1 MADKMMRIAGRGTD
15 GLAKAISTDKSG
27 RLDVRVNKKI
37 QLTAPRA
44 INAGAEL
51 IFGPY
56 NTDEKYSYATF
67 NFDTRFEMKVY
78 IAYHYWNPPT
88 NAYVAGD
95 YEEVLSSTS
104 VSDRYSKAEVKL
116 KTSRFSVK
124 VHNYGGFGGFLGENS
139 FIILSDFEMSLGDT
153 FRDIYSNSSN
163 LKRQIVEGGT
173 VAVGGFKR
181 SLVKSNRGYNHAT
194 LKIPKEFPMKVSIRY
209 FYTRSNGVNSATS
222 YREIAESTQVKGEFL
237 SLEVP
242 LETDQYQILIDNIGT
257 TVAHLSDD
265 NFEILSNVHEL
276 ERVQTQSLLH
286 GPISRPKSRL
296 YFRQTAPSI
305 AVMTRAEDG
314 VFYVADQDGL
324 LKKYTNIV
332 KQGES
337 PTETG
342 LNFYTAIGKTKETA
356 NLVAI
361 RVLGNDINYF
371 ANVDNK
377 ATIYH
382 TKSINTAPTRVY
394 QSADEGALFSKSF
407 GIDAYLNG
415 IATTRSGI
423 VLASAYGTGQIA
435 RDLVVSTDR
444 GVTFK
449 VVKKTQNLTSVNGNS
464 HWHDV
469 AYDAYRGWI
478 WASEGDGANSAVW
491 YSEDL
496 GASWKKLPDKEQPTA
511 IVPFSDRIV
520 FGRDGW
526 HAGVDVLEIPDSQSY
541 AFGSI
546 KPLKDANRAM
556 GANYFARKP
565 VTYSDE
571 SYMSFEVYESV
582 SHPSIVI
589 ATGDGGRSWHGVWS
603 GVTNIGNFIA
613 MDDENV
619 YAYDKWGASVVYSKR
634 VLWS

>member
-1 MADKMMRIAGRGTD
+1 MADLMMRIAGRGDD

-27 RLDVRVNKKI
+27 RLDVRGNKKI

-78 IAYHYWNPPT
+78 IAYHHWNPPT
-88 NAYVAGD
+88 NTYVIGD
-95 YEEVLSSTS
+95 YEEVLSNTS
-104 VSDRYSKAEVKL
+104 VGDRYSKAEVQL

-124 VHNYGGFGGFLGENS
+124 VHNYGASGGFLGENN
-139 FIILSDFEMSLGDT
+139 FIILSDFETSLGDT
-153 FRDIYSNSSN
+153 FRDIYSNSTN
-163 LKRQIVEGGT
+163 LQRQIVEGGT

-181 SLVKSNRGYNHAT
+181 SLMKNNKGYNHIT
-194 LKIPKEFPMKVSIRY
+194 LKIPKDFPMKVSIRY
-209 FYTRSNGVNSATS
+209 FYKRSNGVNAATS
-222 YREIAESTQVKGEFL
+222 YREIAETTQMKGEFL

-242 LETDQYQILIDNIGT
+242 LETDQYQILIDNIGIT
-257 TVAHLSDD
+257 AAHLSDD
-265 NFEILSNVHEL
+265 NFEILSNVDEL
-276 ERVQTQSLLH
+276 ERTQTQALIH
-286 GPISRPKSRL
+286 GPLSRPKSRL
-296 YFRQTAPSI
+296 YFKQTAPSI
-305 AVMTRAEDG
+305 AIMTRAEDG
-314 VFYVADQDGL
+314 LFYVADQEGA
-324 LKKYTNIV
+324 LKTYTDIA
-332 KQGES
+332 KS
-337 PTETG
+337 IAPSETG

-356 NLVAI
+356 GLVAI
-361 RVLGNDINYF
+361 SVIGNDINYF

-382 TKSINTAPTRVY
+382 TKSISTAPTMVY
-394 QSADEGALFSKSF
+394 QSTDVGALFSGSF
-407 GIDAYLNG
+407 GIDAYISG
-415 IATTRSGI
+415 IMTSRSG
-423 VLASAYGTGQIA
+423 VVVASTYGTGQVA

-444 GVTFK
+444 GVTFE

-496 GASWKKLPDKEQPTA
+496 GSSWKKLPDKEQPTA

-571 SYMSFEVYESV
+571 SYMSFEVYESATQ
-582 SHPSIVI
+582 PSVVI

-603 GVTNIGNFIA
+603 GITNIGNFIA
-613 MDDENV
+613 MDDEYV